1 MATSVGLNMKM
12 TASIAKFQSSMDKV
26 EQKLKAIE
34 YSGKQTA
41 SGMKLLAGIEVGKL
55 IVGGLTKIVDIMSS
69 GISTVANFS
78 SQAADAADAIGKLS
92 TATGMAE
99 EPLQVFTQMA
109 SYGGVSSTQ
118 FGDALQKMSKGLGEA
133 AQGSGTAKK
142 ALEHL
147 GIPLNS
153 LLKMSPEQQFMK
165 LAAAIDNLKDPTEKS
180 AIAAE
185 LFGKSG
191 TKLIPMF
198 EGIEANAKATA
209 DEMLSLGQIL
219 SGTQVN
225 SIEAMNDSFEKV
237 KATAFKI
244 GSQVLANFAPALES
258 ANNALLEMIK
268 SFEYE
273 GKTGGQGL
281 ANFLTKSFF
290 DFAKTIA
297 IVFDKLVAGIS
308 DAIGLF
314 LQGLGTLITDFGTT
328 MAALLGA
335 DHELLSELDWTGVQ
349 LKIFGKRISETET
362 NMAELVANGLT
373 NFDKNSNEAAESL
386 ASFGLAAGD
395 AEGSAVSVKD
405 AFTGVSDYLPSFQD
419 VASKTAD
426 TLGLLSNPS
435 DAVKTS
441 LDFLNTSAVDV
452 AARFGITSKQ
462 IAEFGAKLLYSQSL
476 TSQFGQVA
484 GNFATA
490 LSAVFSNG
498 PTVVANGLNSLA
510 GDLLDVLDPLGYTR
524 DKIIELGQAA
534 EANKGFKQKLI
545 DTAMADWDSV
555 AKQRLQYYIN
565 QGQNP
570 FEMFHKMY
578 AERQKMLEQVTGKVN
593 DAENKWIAASGGI
606 TGQMDITKDAI
617 KASGEKLGEKLAEA
631 GEAAMDAFEGVSD
644 FFGGLFESG
653 ENLMPELEE
662 LGPELEKQTS
672 TLDGI
677 LEAAKGFGA
686 NFVLASF

>member
-1 MATSVGLNMKM
+1 MATSVGLNFQL
-12 TASIAKFQSSMDKV
+12 TAAVDKFEKSMADVNAKLGQIEKSS
-26 EQKLKAIE
+26 Q
-34 YSGKQTA
+34 QTA
-41 SGMKLLAGIEVGKL
+41 TGMKVLAGIEVGKL
-55 IVGGLTKIVDIMSS
+55 LVGGLTKIVNIMSS

-147 GIPLNS
+147 GIPLDS
-153 LLKMSPEQQFMK
+153 LLKMSPDQQFMK

-237 KATAFKI
+237 KTTAFKI

-297 IVFDKLVAGIS
+297 TVFDKLVAGIS

-314 LQGLGTLITDFGTT
+314 LKGLGTLITDFGTT

-335 DHELLSELDWTGVQ
+335 DHELLTELDWAGVQ
-349 LKIFGKRISETET
+349 LKSFGKRVSQTET
-362 NMAELVANGLT
+362 NMAELVANGLKH
-373 NFDKNSNEAAESL
+373 FDENSNEAAKSL
-386 ASFGLAAGD
+386 ASFGLVTSD
-395 AEGSAVSVKD
+395 AEGDVLSVKD
-405 AFTGVSDYLPSFQD
+405 AFNAVSDYLPTFEG

-426 TLGLLSNPS
+426 TLGMLSDPS
-435 DAVKTS
+435 SAVKAS
-441 LDFLNTSAVDV
+441 FDFLNTSAVDV

-462 IAEFGAKLLYSQSL
+462 IAEFGSKLLYSQSL

-484 GNFATA
+484 GNFANA

-510 GDLLDVLDPLGYTR
+510 GGLLDVLDPLGYTR

-534 EANKGFKQKLI
+534 EAHKGFKQKLI

>member
-1 MATSVGLNMKM
+1 MATSVGLNFQL
-12 TASIAKFQSSMDKV
+12 TAAVDKFEKSMADVNAKLGQIEKSS
-26 EQKLKAIE
+26 Q
-34 YSGKQTA
+34 QTA
-41 SGMKLLAGIEVGKL
+41 TGMKVLAGIEVGKL
-55 IVGGLTKIVDIMSS
+55 IVGGLTKIVNIMSS
-69 GISTVANFS
+69 GVSTLTQFA

-99 EPLQVFTQMA
+99 EPLQVFTQIA
-109 SYGGVSSTQ
+109 AYGGVSSTQ

-142 ALEHL
+142 ALDHL

-165 LAAAIDNLKDPTEKS
+165 LAAAIDDLKDPTEKS
-180 AIAAE
+180 AVAAE

-198 EGIEANAKATA
+198 EDIEANAKATSQ
-209 DEMLSLGQIL
+209 EMLSLGQIL
-219 SGTQVN
+219 SGSQVDA
-225 SIEAMNDSFEKV
+225 IESMNDSFEKV
-237 KATAFKI
+237 RKTAFKI
-244 GSQVLANFAPALES
+244 GSQVVANFAPALEE
-258 ANNALLEMIK
+258 ANNALLQMIK
-268 SFEYE
+268 DFEYQ
-273 GKTGGQGL
+273 GHTGGQGL

-290 DFAKTIA
+290 DFAQTIA
-297 IVFDKLVAGIS
+297 TVFDTLVSGIS
-308 DAIGLF
+308 NAIGLF
-314 LQGLGTLITDFGTT
+314 LQGIGTLITDFGTT

-335 DHELLSELDWTGVQ
+335 DHELLTELDWTGIQ
-349 LKIFGKRISETET
+349 LKSFGKRVSQTET
-362 NMAELVANGLT
+362 NMAELVANGLKH
-373 NFDKNSNEAAESL
+373 FGENSNEAAKSL
-386 ASFGLAAGD
+386 ASFGLVASD
-395 AEGSAVSVKD
+395 TESSALSVTD
-405 AFTGVSDYLPSFQD
+405 AFNAVSDYLPTFEG

-426 TLGLLSNPS
+426 TLGLLSDPS
-435 DAVKTS
+435 NAVKAS
-441 LDFLNTSAVDV
+441 FDFLNTSAVDI

-462 IAEFGAKLLYSQSL
+462 IAEFGSKLLYSQSL

-490 LSAVFSNG
+490 LSTVFSYG

-510 GDLLDVLDPLGYTR
+510 GGLLNVLEPLGYTR
-524 DKIIELGQAA
+524 DKIIQLGQAA
-534 EANKGFKQKLI
+534 EAHKDFKQTLI
-545 DTAMADWDSV
+545 DNAMADWDSV

-565 QGQNP
+565 QGKNP
-570 FEMFHKMY
+570 FEMFHAMY
-578 AERQKMLEQVTGKVN
+578 GERQARLEQVTGKVN
-593 DAENKWIAASGGI
+593 EAENKWIQATGGL
-606 TGQMDITKDAI
+606 TGQMEITTDGI
-617 KASGEKLGEKLAEA
+617 KAAGEKLGEKLAEA

-644 FFGGLFESG
+644 FFGGLFDSG
-653 ENLMPELEE
+653 QNLMPELEE